1 MDIFLLP
8 SANDAEAHPMT
19 DAQPAVPATT
29 IPVQLPEAPVAP
41 VRQTRSGRVIKNT
54 SRYDQSMSLRDQGIV
69 AWELLIDQDEQEAQ
83 PHSSHAI
90 CRTKGNGR
98 PYCIRGHH

>member
-41 VRQTRSGRVIKNT
+41 VRQTR
-54 SRYDQSMSLRDQGIV
+54 RDM
-69 AWELLIDQDEQEAQ
+69 L
-83 PHSSHAI
+83 
-90 CRTKGNGR
+90 
-98 PYCIRGHH
+98 